1 MEAKVYQYVN
11 CRILWRGKL
20 IHEDLWVRDGKILD
34 PRELFFAEKKK
45 ADFKVDCKN
54 LIISPG
60 FIDLQLNGGFAVD
73 FSSCLSNIEEGVNKV
88 AKGLLQYGVTSF
100 CPTLVTSPPKVYQL
114 LLSKIKR
121 CPGSSKGAGILG
133 IHLEGPFIS
142 PKKKGAHPEEHIRN
156 LDGGFE
162 SLKAVYNDL
171 SNVSMI
177 TLAPE
182 LKNSSEVIRELK
194 KRSIIVSVGHSVADL
209 PEAELA
215 INEGAGM
222 ITHLFNAMLSF
233 HHRDPGMVGLLT
245 SNKIGGQQI
254 YYGLIADGI
263 HTHPAALRIAFR
275 SNPKGLVLVTDAMS
289 AVGLDSGE
297 HKLGQLLVRKEGMKA
312 TLAGTN
318 TLAGSVATM
327 PHCIRHFYKNA
338 CCTVEEALECATL
351 HPALCFGIEKQK
363 GTLEYGT
370 DADFVFLDDALNV
383 RATFIAGEKVFSHDS
398 F

>member
-1 MEAKVYQYVN
+1 M
-11 CRILWRGKL
+11 
-20 IHEDLWVRDGKILD
+20 WVRDGKILD

-162 SLKAVYNDL
+162 SLKAVYND
-171 SNVSMI
+171 
-177 TLAPE
+177 
-182 LKNSSEVIRELK
+182 
-194 KRSIIVSVGHSVADL
+194 
-209 PEAELA
+209 
-215 INEGAGM
+215 
-222 ITHLFNAMLSF
+222 
-233 HHRDPGMVGLLT
+233 
-245 SNKIGGQQI
+245 
-254 YYGLIADGI
+254 
-263 HTHPAALRIAFR
+263 
-275 SNPKGLVLVTDAMS
+275 
-289 AVGLDSGE
+289 
-297 HKLGQLLVRKEGMKA
+297 
-312 TLAGTN
+312 
-318 TLAGSVATM
+318 
-327 PHCIRHFYKNA
+327 
-338 CCTVEEALECATL
+338 
-351 HPALCFGIEKQK
+351 
-363 GTLEYGT
+363 
-370 DADFVFLDDALNV
+370 
-383 RATFIAGEKVFSHDS
+383 
-398 F
+398 